1 MIPYYL
7 KKHLTSIKENEYSTT
22 GTLVS
27 STGNTELQ
35 IYYYGDTVKIKGTPY
50 IVDSQYPCLIVA
62 KDPITN
68 EEFTVFD
75 GMKHGY
81 DAMFCNPP
89 CDGAKRD
96 LKLYEHYSG
105 KINIS
110 FSYSIDYE
118 EEKEDYDFTPEGKV
132 ILTYG
137 AMEWEKAKTIG
148 FDWISMSF
156 IDAKKE
162 FVDLEL
168 A

>member
-7 KKHLTSIKENEYSTT
+7 EKHLTSIKENKNSTT
-22 GTLVS
+22 GMLVS
-27 STGNTELQ
+27 SAGNTELQ
-35 IYYYGDTVKIKGTPY
+35 IYYYGDTMKIKGTPY
-50 IVDSQYPCLIVA
+50 IVDSEYPCLIVA
-62 KDPITN
+62 KDPTTN

-75 GMKHGY
+75 GAKHGY
-81 DAMFCNPP
+81 DAMFCNEP
-89 CDGAKRD
+89 CENAKRE
-96 LKLYEHYSG
+96 LLPYETYSG
-105 KINIS
+105 KIQIALN
-110 FSYSIDYE
+110 YSIDYE
-118 EEKEDYDFTPEGKV
+118 EEKEDYKFNENGEV
-132 ILTYG
+132 VLTYG